1 MGGSL
6 PVVLAPGV
14 TATVCLTH
22 WPLHAVGVL
31 VFGHAEAGGWQ
42 GPSSLGWS
50 VLFCVGMHAVPT
62 SITDLSGVAQS
73 AHIHARDISC
83 RELMQACLTQVDRLN
98 PQFNAI
104 VSRVDGDDLLRQA
117 DACDLELAQ
126 GSSRGWMHGFPMA
139 VKDLSATAGVPT
151 TRGSPLLA
159 WHVPAQDDLMVQRMK
174 AAGGILIGK
183 TNTPEFGL
191 GSHTFNPVFGIT
203 RNAWDP
209 AMCAGG
215 SSGGAA
221 VALALRMLPVADG
234 SDMMGS
240 LRNPAAFNHVF
251 GLRPSQG
258 RVPSWPKPEQWLTQL
273 GTEGPMGRTV
283 EDVGRLLM
291 IQAGRDDR
299 APLSI
304 AGAWPGA
311 PLDLSALDLR
321 KVRIAWLGDL
331 GGYLP
336 IEPGILDLCQ
346 AALQGLADD
355 GCQVEAIAPPFS
367 PAGVWETWLI
377 WRRWL
382 VAATLHEYWANPATR
397 AQLKPEAQWEAE
409 QGERLSAADV
419 HRAGVARSRFYQH
432 MLELLAQHEFIALPS
447 AQVWPFP
454 ADQHWPRAIGG
465 RTMDTYHRWMEVVI
479 YATLA
484 GLPAISVPVGFD
496 RTGMLPMGMQLI
508 GRPQAELAVLQLA
521 RAYEMRAASLL
532 ARRPAALGG

>member
-1 MGGSL
+1 M
-6 PVVLAPGV
+6 PA
-14 TATVCLTH
+14 A
-22 WPLHAVGVL
+22 
-31 VFGHAEAGGWQ
+31 
-42 GPSSLGWS
+42 
-50 VLFCVGMHAVPT
+50 PT
-62 SITDLSGVAQS
+62 SITDLSAVALS
-73 AHIHARDISC
+73 EHIHARRVSC
-83 RELMQACLTQVDRLN
+83 REVMQAFLAQIDRFN

-104 VSRVDGDDLLRQA
+104 VSRVDADDLLRQA
-117 DACDLELAQ
+117 DGCDRELAQ
-126 GSSRGWMHGFPMA
+126 GGSRGWMHGFPMA
-139 VKDLSATAGVPT
+139 IKDLSATAGVPT

-159 WHVPAQDDLMVQRMK
+159 RHVPTQDDLMVQRMK

-258 RVPSWPKPEQWLTQL
+258 RVPSWPKPEQWLAQL
-273 GTEGPMGRTV
+273 GTEGPMGRSV
-283 EDVGRLLM
+283 EDVARLLM
-291 IQAGRDDR
+291 VQAGRDDR
-299 APLSI
+299 SPLSI
-304 AGAWPGA
+304 TGTWPGT
-311 PLDLSALDLR
+311 PLDLSGLDLR
-321 KVRIAWLGDL
+321 KTRIAWLGDL

-336 IEPGILDLCQ
+336 IEPGILELCQ

-355 GCQVEAIAPPFS
+355 GCQVEAIAPPFA
-367 PAGVWETWLI
+367 PASVWETWLT

-382 VAATLHEYWANPATR
+382 VAATLREYWANPATR
-397 AQLKPEAQWEAE
+397 SQLKPEAQWEAE

-419 HRAGVARSRFYQH
+419 HRAGVARSRFYQQI
-432 MLELLAQHEFIALPS
+432 LGLLDTHDFIALPS

-454 ADQHWPRAIGG
+454 ARQHWPRTIGA
-465 RTMDTYHRWMEVVI
+465 RSMDTYHRWMEVVI

-496 RTGMLPMGMQLI
+496 GAGNLPMGMQLI
-508 GRPQAELAVLQLA
+508 GRPQAELAVLRIA
-521 RAYEMRAASLL
+521 RAHEIRAETLL